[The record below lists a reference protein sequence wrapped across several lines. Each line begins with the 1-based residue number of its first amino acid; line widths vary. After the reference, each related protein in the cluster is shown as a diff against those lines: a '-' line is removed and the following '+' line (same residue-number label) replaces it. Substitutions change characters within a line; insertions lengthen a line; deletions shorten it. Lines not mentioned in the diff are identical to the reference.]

1 MRSFI
6 WIFWFLFC
14 EFYFFKSLVKA
25 VAGPIVGGLFGQEGQ
40 SNANSASAESV
51 QKQMD
56 FQERMSNT
64 AYQRGMT
71 DMKKAGLN
79 PMLAF
84 MKGGASV
91 PDGARYEARN
101 EMSQMAQGLGDV
113 NLNQNELLSANT
125 ARVMADIDKVEAEAD
140 LASASAAEVRA
151 RTPTHASH
159 IELNNAQIKNLTN
172 QAHHELGKMDLTQQQ
187 MFKVMAE
194 VNNVIKSGSLIDAQ
208 TEHQL
213 AAAGLSR
220 AQVAEVVPRIN
231 RIIAETLY
239 TQSGTD
245 FQRFKS
251 DVGNMVRVPDA
262 SKAINSAGTAIGE
275 TAASWHESVRNFGS
289 NFRKWMDKQY
299 RNHPRNRNF
308 SR

>member
-1 MRSFI
+1 MLRL
-6 WIFWFLFC
+6 FWFTFIFPNFLG
-14 EFYFFKSLVKA
+14 KLLGGVAKA
-25 VAGPIVGGLFGQEGQ
+25 VAGPLVGGLFGQEGQ
-40 SNANSASAESV
+40 SSANQASAESV

-64 AYQRGMT
+64 SYQRGMA

-125 ARVMADIDKVEAEAD
+125 AKTLADVDKSEAEAD

-151 RTPTHASH
+151 RTPTHQSH
-159 IELNNAQIKNLTN
+159 IELNNAQIRNLTN
-172 QAHHELGKMDLTQQQ
+172 QANHELGKMDLTSQQT
-187 MFKVMAE
+187 FKVMAE
-194 VNNVIKSGSLIDAQ
+194 INNVIKSGELIDAQ

-220 AQVAEVVPRIN
+220 AQISEVVPRIN
-231 RIIAETLY
+231 KLIADTLY
-239 TQSGTD
+239 TNAGTD

-251 DVGNMVRVPDA
+251 DVGNMVRVPEA
-262 SKAINSAGTAIGE
+262 SAAIGSAAAALGE
-275 TAASWHESVRNFGS
+275 TVAKRHVDISNFGS
-289 NFRKWMDKQY
+289 RFKHWMEKKYREHPQFR
-299 RNHPRNRNF
+299 R
-308 SR
+308 